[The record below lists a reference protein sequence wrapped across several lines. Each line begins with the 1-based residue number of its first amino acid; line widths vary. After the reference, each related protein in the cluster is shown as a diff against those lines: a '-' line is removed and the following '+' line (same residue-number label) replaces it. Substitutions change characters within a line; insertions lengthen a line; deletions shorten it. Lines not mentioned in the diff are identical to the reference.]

1 MSNDRD
7 VENEQQVTAEKQK
20 QVDAGE
26 RLKDLADILD
36 AARKRT
42 TDQLKEDLKGMQRQL
57 EMYEK
62 LGNSEDARKIKAEQ
76 VLAINQTKLELLKE
90 QLKQN
95 PNPQLLEEIKNQD
108 AAVKVLQQKVDK
120 LMTHLGVK

>member
-1 MSNDRD
+1 MLG
-7 VENEQQVTAEKQK
+7 T
-20 QVDAGE
+20 
-26 RLKDLADILD
+26 
-36 AARKRT
+36 RKRT
-42 TDQLKEDLKGMQRQL
+42 TEQLVEDLKGMERQL

-76 VLAINQTKLELLKE
+76 ALAMGQTKLELLKE
-90 QLKQN
+90 QLKQD

-120 LMTHLGVK
+120 LNNATEAIREGRDAAKALG